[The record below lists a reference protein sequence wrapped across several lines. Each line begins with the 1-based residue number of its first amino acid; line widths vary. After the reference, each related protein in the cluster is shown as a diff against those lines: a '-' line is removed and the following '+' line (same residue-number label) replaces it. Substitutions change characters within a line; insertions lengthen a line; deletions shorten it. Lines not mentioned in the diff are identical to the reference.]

1 MASLSDKKF
10 NAINN
15 FLNTYIDPE
24 ASKYFREARKKGSD
38 IEWLKEH
45 WDLLEQK
52 ELWNRSFKSLDD
64 LTLPPFKQMDNVYN
78 SYPDYDKIPKAKL
91 RVILD
96 EGDFTEEQLKHHYDA
111 RKKSKEQ
118 IDKIN
123 EERWKAIDKQRNEG
137 ERAKEYDEPWYSPLG
152 NEYARKMRIKGAS
165 DGEVLAQEI
174 MGKAAAASDFLP
186 LPASLLGP
194 TIRLWQKDK
203 AGEDAFNYNTLLD
216 YGGAVIP
223 DAVEKPAKLIWQY
236 LKRGRIGKLLE
247 TKTGKQIENRINAA
261 DDKAAK
267 QAAKDIEL
275 TTNVDLSTMSN
286 SQLVDLYN
294 NVKTPEIKKAIE
306 EYWQARGA
314 KEEARNLDELAY
326 EIADKSETMPKELR
340 DKALKEADLA
350 EAMAKHEAEQRPL
363 TTPERKFEY
372 AKEFKK
378 PELQVKS
385 GYLPKDQPLMTN
397 GDLNTYYK
405 DVPLDVISEYMD
417 KQVVPSK
424 KNDALYNILM
434 LGGRK
439 FARSTI
445 GQRSWDEINYD
456 PKYDEDKAIKDI
468 ISMYSDEWLNN
479 RYPHMD
485 DPLVKTAYD
494 KWINDLRTSGN
505 NLDKLYR
512 IGEY

>member
-1 MASLSDKKF
+1 MSSLSDKKF

-15 FLNTYIDPE
+15 FLNKYIDKD
-24 ASKYFREARKKGSD
+24 ASKYFREARKNGTD
-38 IEWLKEH
+38 LEWLKEH
-45 WDLLEQK
+45 WDLLEEE

-137 ERAKEYDEPWYSPLG
+137 ELAKDKSYFTGPFA
-152 NEYARKMRIKGAS
+152 NEYARKAYIQGNN
-165 DGEVLAQEI
+165 DLAGKQEFL
-174 MGKAAAASDFLP
+174 GKTAAVSDFMPFPVSLMG
-186 LPASLLGP
+186 PA
-194 TIRLWQKDK
+194 IRVSQKYNS
-203 AGEDAFNYNTLLD
+203 GEDIMTPGTALD
-216 YGGAVIP
+216 FAGAVIP
-223 DAVEKPAKLIWQY
+223 DAVEKPTKLVWQY
-236 LKRGRIGKLLE
+236 LKRGRLGKLLE
-247 TKTGKQIENRINAA
+247 TKTGKQLENRINAA

-267 QAAKDIEL
+267 QAAKDIES

-286 SQLVDLYN
+286 SQLIDLYN

-340 DKALKEADLA
+340 DRALKEADLA

-385 GYLPKDQPLMTN
+385 GHLPKDQPLMTN

-417 KQVVPSK
+417 KQVVPSM

-445 GQRSWDEINYD
+445 GQHKWDEINYD